1 MTKFF
6 ATTGVS
12 HSLEEIIKNASE
24 RLVLISPYLKVNDR
38 LKELL
43 EDKDRMKIDVRVI
56 YGKSELQPEE
66 SDWLDSMAS
75 IRTSFCKNLHAK
87 CYLNENE
94 ALVTSMNLY
103 EFSQVNNYEMGLLI
117 SRMEEPELY
126 REIHSEA
133 TRIVRASEERRIKA
147 SSVET
152 SEDSNKGSLHER
164 RPAQSPDT
172 SAVPKRAF
180 CIRCG
185 TTVPVKRRIR
195 PYCGSCYRSWDQ
207 YKNRTFEE
215 KRCHTCG
222 KEHASTLVKPLC
234 STCYGKYKDRFEFAG
249 P

>member
-117 SRMEEPELY
+117 S
-126 REIHSEA
+126 
-133 TRIVRASEERRIKA
+133 
-147 SSVET
+147 
-152 SEDSNKGSLHER
+152 DS
-164 RPAQSPDT
+164 
-172 SAVPKRAF
+172 
-180 CIRCG
+180 
-185 TTVPVKRRIR
+185 
-195 PYCGSCYRSWDQ
+195 
-207 YKNRTFEE
+207 
-215 KRCHTCG
+215 
-222 KEHASTLVKPLC
+222 LVKSLC
-234 STCYGKYKDRFEFAG
+234 RSN
-249 P
+249 